1 MKKLVEQGK
10 LRPSDFILARTEIDD
25 IRAGSASARAAL
37 TVAQGELR
45 RSMGIVEEFPTVSGM
60 LERTVPLDSVSYVEA
75 AKELRADLQARQ
87 AAVAEADA
95 FVRLVIAD
103 RYGNPSLQPTYSY
116 DQDRIHFIG
125 AQINL
130 PIPLF
135 NTKRGEILQ
144 AQAQRQR
151 IALELHQTQVNIQQ
165 DVETS
170 LARLGKAKEWAQT
183 YEKELLPN
191 LRASLTAM
199 EKLFLQG
206 DPGADVLR
214 LIDMRRKLLRARD
227 GHLDALWEIH
237 QAQADLAVAVG
248 EIGLTGAGVGRP
260 HMAELP
266 RK

>member
-1 MKKLVEQGK
+1 MISYLSFIAIIRLVGAD
-10 LRPSDFILARTEIDD
+10 RAHHVRGWLARSG
-25 IRAGSASARAAL
+25 RRLPSARRGLAEEPGCSA
-37 TVAQGELR
+37 VASRLSRDGVDRPLCHCPVELR
-45 RSMGIVEEFPTVSGM
+45 ST
-60 LERTVPLDSVSYVEA
+60 DN
-75 AKELRADLQARQ
+75 RACP
-87 AAVAEADA
+87 VTG
-95 FVRLVIAD
+95 
-103 RYGNPSLQPTYSY
+103 Y
-116 DQDRIHFIG
+116 HFIG
-125 AQINL
+125 AQVNL

-170 LARLGKAKEWAQT
+170 LARLAKAKEWAQT

-260 HMAELP
+260 PVADLP